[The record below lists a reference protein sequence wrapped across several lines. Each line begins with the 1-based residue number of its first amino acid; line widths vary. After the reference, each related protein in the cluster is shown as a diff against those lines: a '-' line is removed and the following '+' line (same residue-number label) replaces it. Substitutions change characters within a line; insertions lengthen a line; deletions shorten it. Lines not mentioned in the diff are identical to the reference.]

1 MLTITLYVQAVLYIL
16 AGINHF
22 KNERFYLKMM
32 PDYMPF
38 HKPLVFWSGIF
49 EIVLGMGLLFEQTRS
64 ISAWGIIAL
73 LLAVSPAN
81 IFMLTSD
88 KFRKIPKWVLTARLP
103 LQILLMYWAYIFTK

>member
-1 MLTITLYVQAVLYIL
+1 MLTILLYAQVVLYIM

-49 EIVLGMGLLFEQTRS
+49 EIILGIGLLFEPIRN

-73 LLAVSPAN
+73 LTAVSPAN
-81 IFMLTSD
+81 IYMLTSD
-88 KFRKIPKWVLTARLP
+88 KFTKIPKWVLIGRLP
-103 LQILLMYWAYIFTK
+103 IQILLMYWAYIFTK